1 MISIYLLLLLPTLTF
16 AGLEIIDSPGDFTW
30 VEQGGEK
37 TFVCTTNIEWQW
49 CEWSH
54 TNADDEE
61 IKYQIGQSSSE
72 IQTKDPLI
80 SFTEKSETTCGIKIS
95 NADRVQHEVSNT
107 QLDLDRIA
115 VSHETKLSFKSYFV
129 AYFNL

>member
-1 MISIYLLLLLPTLTF
+1 MISTYLLLLLPTLTF

-30 VEQGGEK
+30 VEQGGE
-37 TFVCTTNIEWQW
+37 TTLVCTTKSEWQW
-49 CEWSH
+49 CEWAH

-61 IKYQIGQSSSE
+61 TKYHIGQSSSY

-95 NADRVQHEVSNT
+95 NADRVQHEVSN
-107 QLDLDRIA
+107 I
-115 VSHETKLSFKSYFV
+115 K
-129 AYFNL
+129 FNLNKK